1 MMLFWILYN
10 TVCLT
15 ISHRINQS
23 GHHPDSKALDNA
35 FHRYRGLMIRSLN
48 EGINTPSMQNGDIV
62 LAGILTLLP
71 ADVTLQALT
80 LSQSV
85 AVLMIDD

>member
-1 MMLFWILYN
+1 
-10 TVCLT
+10 
-15 ISHRINQS
+15 
-23 GHHPDSKALDNA
+23 
-35 FHRYRGLMIRSLN
+35 MIRSLN